1 VIALRVFNTWEDV
14 KRIRLTFS
22 THINFGYITSGAS
35 NSKILFLLRYR
46 FFEFS
51 SDHDHTIPADKD
63 KIMASSRVADP
74 PHQAT
79 VRDCSM
85 NTDASEMQIK
95 NHQLSL
101 ILDEFEQWA
110 TIVPNLSLHQRQ
122 EISEHLQE
130 QISQL
135 ATFDEPN
142 GTRKQQFIDLERL
155 SKLQQGPLGKLVDYG
170 GFLVIMDDIIRKRLQ
185 ALSSAAVEDGSE
197 VSYLVID
204 NLPKQELTCRYVGP
218 RLDGVFPDS
227 YSSFKCWH

>member
-1 VIALRVFNTWEDV
+1 
-14 KRIRLTFS
+14 
-22 THINFGYITSGAS
+22 
-35 NSKILFLLRYR
+35 
-46 FFEFS
+46 
-51 SDHDHTIPADKD
+51 
-63 KIMASSRVADP
+63 
-74 PHQAT
+74 
-79 VRDCSM
+79 M

-135 ATFDEPN
+135 ATFNEPN

-227 YSSFKCWH
+227 YSNFKCWHRAWKSLRQPTFEQGFGYGRGVTNMPLSQTIILSTFMLQSTART